1 MEGKAQSAQRSG
13 ASQALLLLL
22 AIQVPILPIAILGP
36 NLPQLIRHFAGAP
49 NLQLMVTLVM
59 ALPSLGIVAI
69 SPAAGW
75 LADRSGRRPVLLAG
89 LGLCALFGLLPMAL
103 EGLPALLGCQFL
115 LGVGEGLVMT
125 AANTLL
131 GDYFAQ
137 AERERWLGRQ
147 SILGP
152 FFNAAITLAA
162 GWLGDSHWN
171 WPFAANVVTLGAF
184 LWALVAIFE
193 PARDGAP
200 RAASGPAAGGSAV
213 AAPAAP
219 AEPFPWRRMA
229 PIYAV
234 TLLSSLVFYI
244 PTLNFGLLFDAL
256 GTSSTTRIATLMT
269 IATASSTLGGWYFSR
284 QKASTGFNLGLTYA
298 AFGGGLLGMALATGP
313 LGGLA
318 FALVINFGIGLILPL
333 HIAWALRNLPGPA
346 RGRGMG
352 LWMSCFFIMQV
363 GCPFLFAPFAQA
375 AGGLVPAA
383 RIVGAAELALA
394 LLLLAYAILR
404 RRPAATALPN

>member
-1 MEGKAQSAQRSG
+1 MDGKAQSAQRGG
-13 ASQALLLLL
+13 AAQALLLLL

-36 NLPQLIRHFAGAP
+36 NLPQLIRHFAGTP
-49 NLQLMVTLVM
+49 NLQLLVTLVM
-59 ALPSLGIVAI
+59 ALPSLGIVAV

-75 LADRSGRRPVLLAG
+75 LADRRGRRIVLLTG

-103 EGLPALLGCQFL
+103 EGLPALLASQFL

-125 AANTLL
+125 SANTLL

-162 GWLGDSHWN
+162 GWLGDRHWN
-171 WPFAANVVTLGAF
+171 WPFAANIVTLGAF
-184 LWALVAIFE
+184 VWALVVIFE
-193 PARDGAP
+193 PARADAQQAP
-200 RAASGPAAGGSAV
+200 GGPRTQ
-213 AAPAAP
+213 AAPAA
-219 AEPFPWRRMA
+219 PFPWRRMA

-256 GTSSTTRIATLMT
+256 GAGSTARIATLMT

-284 QKASTGFNLGLTYA
+284 QRASTGFNLGLTYA
-298 AFGGGLLGMALATGP
+298 AFGAGLLGMGLAAGP
-313 LGGLA
+313 LGGLG

-363 GCPFLFAPFAQA
+363 GCPFVFAPFESAM
-375 AGGLVPAA
+375 GGLVPAA
-383 RIVGAAELALA
+383 RAVGAAVLALG
-394 LLLLAYAILR
+394 LLLIVYAIAR
-404 RRPAATALPN
+404 RRSSATALPT

>member
-1 MEGKAQSAQRSG
+1 
-13 ASQALLLLL
+13 
-22 AIQVPILPIAILGP
+22 
-36 NLPQLIRHFAGAP
+36 
-49 NLQLMVTLVM
+49 
-59 ALPSLGIVAI
+59 
-69 SPAAGW
+69 
-75 LADRSGRRPVLLAG
+75 
-89 LGLCALFGLLPMAL
+89 
-103 EGLPALLGCQFL
+103 
-115 LGVGEGLVMT
+115 MT
-125 AANTLL
+125 GANTLL

-152 FFNAAITLAA
+152 FFNAAVTLAA
-162 GWLGDSHWN
+162 GWLGDRHWN
-171 WPFAANVVTLGAF
+171 WPFAANIVTLGAF
-184 LWALVAIFE
+184 LWALAVIFE

-200 RAASGPAAGGSAV
+200 QAGTGQAAGGDPA
-213 AAPAAP
+213 AAP

-256 GTSSTTRIATLMT
+256 GTGSTARIATLMT

-284 QKASTGFNLGLTYA
+284 QKASTGFNLGLTYL

-313 LGGLA
+313 MGGLG

-363 GCPFLFAPFAQA
+363 GCPFLFAPFASSV
-375 AGGLVPAA
+375 GGLVPAA
-383 RIVGAAELALA
+383 RIVGAAELVLA
-394 LLLLAYAILR
+394 LLLLAYAIVR
-404 RRPAATALPN
+404 RRPSAAALPT